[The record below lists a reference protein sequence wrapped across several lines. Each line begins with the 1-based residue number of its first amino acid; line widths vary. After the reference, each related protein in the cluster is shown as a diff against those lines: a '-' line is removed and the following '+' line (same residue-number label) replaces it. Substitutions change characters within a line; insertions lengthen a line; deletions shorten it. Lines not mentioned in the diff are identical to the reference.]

1 MAKNVH
7 VKFASRWAASHF
19 SVTHKVYQECLVA
32 TDHDSE
38 AQYATD
44 DINFSSLL
52 SDVYVYAEILDIW
65 EE

>member
-1 MAKNVH
+1 MKNVH
-7 VKFASRWAASHF
+7 VKFVNRWAAMHF
-19 SVTHKVYQECLVA
+19 FNTYQVYRECVVN
-32 TDHDSE
+32 TDHNSE

-52 SDVYVYAEILDIW
+52 SDIYAYAEILDIW